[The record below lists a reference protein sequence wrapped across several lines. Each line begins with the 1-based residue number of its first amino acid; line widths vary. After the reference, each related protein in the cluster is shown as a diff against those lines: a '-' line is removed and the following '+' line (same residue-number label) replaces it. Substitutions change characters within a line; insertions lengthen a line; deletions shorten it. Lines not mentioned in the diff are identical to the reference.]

1 MVTYRDS
8 CDSSW
13 ELIGIYGVF
22 VFLIMVINQ
31 LDMIFWDVWKWG
43 EQKNMFLCLE
53 SKVLNF

>member
-22 VFLIMVINQ
+22 FLIMVINQ

-43 EQKNMFLCLE
+43 EQKKHVFVFG
-53 SKVLNF
+53 K

>member
-22 VFLIMVINQ
+22 FNYGDHGHYGDIDGDFIT
-31 LDMIFWDVWKWG
+31 IAIGPGF
-43 EQKNMFLCLE
+43 
-53 SKVLNF
+53 